1 MSEVKEKIIKRLEEL
16 IEEGEQFKNTT
27 IQAKDS
33 NVDMWRMKCHKLLER
48 IGGEKLNGEFN
59 AAGAFSYN
67 MRMSESER
75 VQYRKRQI
83 EGRTNFL
90 KVTKDDLELFDDN
103 DEPELKRIKHKF
115 EGGLDLGILKGKYTQ
130 ERE

>member
-1 MSEVKEKIIKRLEEL
+1 MSEVKEKIIKRLEGL
-16 IEEGEQFKNTT
+16 IGEGEQLKNTA
-27 IQAKDS
+27 IQAEDP
-33 NVDMWRMKCHKLLER
+33 NVHMWRMKCSKLLER
-48 IGGEKLNGEFN
+48 IGGEKLIGKFN
-59 AAGAFSYN
+59 AAGSFSYN
-67 MRMSESER
+67 TRMSESER
-75 VQYRKRQI
+75 VLYRKRQI

-115 EGGLDLGILKGKYTQ
+115 EGGVDLGILKGKYTQ